1 MSLIA
6 QEGLPYNLK
15 SIIVDI
21 NNYNDREDRKM
32 KRHIS
37 ITVIALLFLSLFY
50 INPIFKTPVQAQ
62 GQAGEQQITVL
73 SPRGQPPAIQ
83 LKQMAPRLDS
93 LDGKTVYLV
102 NDGYLGTDILLG
114 EMQAWFKANM
124 PEVTTIYKMK
134 GGRGGFTAE
143 DPALWAEIKEKADAV
158 IMGMGH

>member
-1 MSLIA
+1 MFIKKLI
-6 QEGLPYNLK
+6 L
-15 SIIVDI
+15 I

-32 KRHIS
+32 KRQVSIS
-37 ITVIALLFLSLFY
+37 LIALLFLGLFSVY
-50 INPIFKTPVQAQ
+50 PSFITPVQAQ
-62 GQAGEQQITVL
+62 VPSSEKKITVL

-93 LDGKTVYLV
+93 LKGKTIYLV

-124 PEVTTIYKMK
+124 PEVTTIYKVK
-134 GGRGGFTAE
+134 GGGGFTAE
-143 DPALWAEIKEKADAV
+143 DPALWEEIKEKADAV